1 MEDFEVALPD
11 GSSVVVSA
19 PDAKA
24 AAAAARSHWSSKSAE
39 AASKKTVPSYDPFG
53 IATGMV
59 EEPAQPSNLN
69 YNLNDLA
76 RQAAV
81 GATFNLADKIAA
93 GGNALF
99 GQGTYAEN
107 LKKERQLTKEAGER
121 MGPLAFVPSAV
132 GGVATGST
140 LAKGGL
146 SLVGKY
152 GPNFGL
158 LGNAGLGATEAGLYG
173 AAHGAGSTD
182 TGNLIDYP
190 VNAAIEGAKAAPF
203 GVIPSAIIG
212 ATRIPAWAADKL
224 GNVSK
229 STFEAMPE
237 SARRI
242 LSSAMGWDKNTAA
255 RLAELG
261 PEAMLGDTGPGMRGV
276 AQGVVS
282 RPSEGAS
289 TLTSA
294 LEARNAG
301 RTGRL
306 QQETEGAFGRMTAD
320 ELQAN
325 SAIQAQRDQLHKGI
339 PAALEN
345 VGPIDPTPVVNTI
358 DRLLATAKGPE
369 KSALEHARSMLVK
382 PTGNV
387 SVGGVPA
394 PAGPTVQGRADLLQP
409 EIPGAPISGGGLP
422 GYTVPVKNKL
432 DLFNAQGPAAGLET
446 NPVALANAKTA
457 LSQLV
462 EHGSESLG
470 VPAGALTK
478 KEGSTKFVIGQLNEL
493 LRKASPEYADIMAQ
507 SSSLARQAQGI
518 ETGYNSLE
526 GGKGAIKPRQIE
538 EALSAAPETLA
549 APGAA
554 YPGIKAGARAR
565 IENAV
570 GTNPND
576 LVALRRIM
584 GGEGDWNRAK
594 LESIYGKEA
603 VDKMLGAI
611 GRESVFAGQ
620 YADVLKGS
628 QTAQRVGASGLLDA
642 AEMNLPSSVSATG
655 MVTNLVKAA
664 ANKLL
669 GTSSSMAR
677 EQVRNNLGKALSLK
691 GEELDNFM
699 RQLDA
704 YNAARQATA
713 KGSGA
718 AISGIVPGLLQ

>member
-19 PDAKA
+19 PNAQA

-39 AASKKTVPSYDPFG
+39 TASKKTVPSYDPFG
-53 IATGMV
+53 VATGMV

-76 RQAAV
+76 RQAAA

-203 GVIPSAIIG
+203 GLIPSAVIG
-212 ATRIPAWAADKL
+212 ATRIPAWAADKI

-242 LSSAMGWDKNTAA
+242 LSSAMGWDKNTSA
-255 RLAELG
+255 RLLSLG

-306 QQETEGAFGRMTAD
+306 QQETESAFGPMAAD
-320 ELQAN
+320 ELQA
-325 SAIQAQRDQLHKGI
+325 SKALQTQREQLHKGI

-345 VGPIDPTPVVNTI
+345 VGPIDPSAIVSTI
-358 DRLLATAKGPE
+358 DRLLTTAKGPQAA
-369 KSALEHARSMLVK
+369 ALNHARSMLVNQEGIAATASQRVATELPNGTIYKIQPGEPAK
-382 PTGNV
+382 P
-387 SVGGVPA
+387 
-394 PAGPTVQGRADLLQP
+394 
-409 EIPGAPISGGGLP
+409 
-422 GYTVPVKNKL
+422 PVY
-432 DLFNAQGPAAGLET
+432 ET
-446 NPVALANAKTA
+446 NPIALNNAKIA
-457 LSQLV
+457 LNQLV
-462 EHGSESLG
+462 EHGSETLNI
-470 VPAGALTK
+470 PKGALSQ
-478 KEGSTKFVIGQLNEL
+478 KEGAAKLVINQINDL
-493 LRKASPEYADIMAQ
+493 LRNASPKYADIMAQ
-507 SSSLARQAQGI
+507 SSGLARQAEGI
-518 ETGYNSLE
+518 ETGYNALE
-526 GGKGAIKPRQIE
+526 GGRGAIKPRQIE

-554 YPGIKAGARAR
+554 YPGVKAGARAR

-611 GRESVFAGQ
+611 DRESTFAGQ

-628 QTAQRVGASGLLDA
+628 QTAQRAGASGLLDA
-642 AEMNLPSSVSATG
+642 AELNLPSSVSASGMATG
-655 MVTNLVKAA
+655 LVKAA